1 MNSTSIEFY
10 KGDLARKHKFLAA
23 VNADLET
30 VPTAE
35 GEIKLQARAKQL
47 LEQIGDLEEKIAKQ
61 DRESNIPLRQCS
73 MFANDLPK
81 IDFRDAMDEIV
92 ELLKS
97 FRNSRGDVLLLLQQH
112 LAMAGDLCL
121 RRIQDDLKQATGDF
135 KFYKLGFHSG
145 ESLDENGLLNQLAG
159 HLNLVQ
165 ERDLELLADSIINKI
180 CNSVRSGSIIYLEI
194 HKWDDFPFQ
203 RTTLSWFI
211 QKFWIPLVTRL
222 DDRAKYARV
231 KFVAV
236 IVVDSELSPDCFES
250 PCLCE
255 LDKHNLFRWLKL
267 TLRNWT
273 QEEIQEWLETY
284 SGIGNP
290 SSNRQAKNIFSGS
303 LQGIPSLVRQ
313 KLEQDLILN

>member
-1 MNSTSIEFY
+1 
-10 KGDLARKHKFLAA
+10 
-23 VNADLET
+23 V
-30 VPTAE
+30 
-35 GEIKLQARAKQL
+35 KLQNL
-47 LEQIGDLEEKIAKQ
+47 LDKTNQEVTCLGDMLDEQE
-61 DRESNIPLRQCS
+61 RESNIPLRQYS
-73 MFANDLPK
+73 MFTNDLPK

-165 ERDLELLADSIINKI
+165 EGDLELLADSIINKI

-222 DDRAKYARV
+222 DDRAKYACV

-284 SGIGNP
+284 PGIGNP
-290 SSNRQAKNIFSGS
+290 SSNSKAKNIFSGS